1 MSPILETSMC
11 NIKTE
16 CNEIHEKPKFTLSKE
31 DGMQK
36 LQIVFPEESE
46 ELSNIYQSDEY
57 DCSVPDLAVSV
68 DVELLYHAIKILAE
82 NPNKL
87 HHLAIHCDVCSE
99 GFEGKLRY
107 ERLVLTT
114 YTSSMT
120 FFLEFFNDWTGT
132 LYEMDLT
139 GQFKEFI
146 GYTFPVT
153 ELLSKLKKL
162 LDQDD

>member
-1 MSPILETSMC
+1 MC

-16 CNEIHEKPKFTLSKE
+16 SNEIPEKPKFTLSKE

-46 ELSNIYQSDEY
+46 ELFNIHQSDEY
-57 DCSVPDLAVSV
+57 DYSVPDLEVSV

-87 HHLAIHCDVCSE
+87 HHLAIHCYAGSE
-99 GFEGKLRY
+99 GFEGKLRC
-107 ERLVLTT
+107 ERLVLTP
-114 YTSSMT
+114 YSSSMT

-153 ELLSKLKKL
+153 EPMSKLKKL